1 MNKKIFTI
9 GFAIIIITILIVP
22 VMAIG
27 PQNAKNNDQTVYPTP
42 FSVQL
47 TTPSGMFH
55 EWMQEPVGPLKI
67 DRKDASEFTVGNAI
81 DGTELTFPFDLI
93 SNQNRWIYLT
103 QTEYYNLLLS
113 LGIPDDH
120 ALGAVTPFT
129 EGVYYKVNY
138 IGS

>member
-1 MNKKIFTI
+1 M
-9 GFAIIIITILIVP
+9 IIMTVLIVP
-22 VMAIG
+22 AMAIG

-55 EWMQEPVGPLKI
+55 EWMQEPIGPLKI

-103 QTEYYNLLLS
+103 QTEYLNLLVS
-113 LGIPDDH
+113 LGVPADYASVVVI
-120 ALGAVTPFT
+120 PFT